1 MGPWAEIPR
10 AHGQGSGGHRQQ
22 KWRKPSSE
30 IFEIK
35 KLIFHSEYIYFPSF
49 CDGTTALACT
59 SLHRT
64 WRGGSHVLSYM
75 WARFWDF
82 FVCLKEVLPTPSALQ
97 RTKFKVCDATDLWA
111 LSGKQPQSAL
121 PSPSPS
127 LPNRS
132 ARFSLSCQLLCREEP
147 WSWSDNINEQ

>member
-64 WRGGSHVLSYM
+64 WRGGGPMFWVICGPGFGTFLCVWKKFFPPPQHFREPSSKSVMLQTCGHFQGSNHKALFLPLLHLSPIGVPASHFPASY
-75 WARFWDF
+75 
-82 FVCLKEVLPTPSALQ
+82 FVEKNL
-97 RTKFKVCDATDLWA
+97 DLD
-111 LSGKQPQSAL
+111 LT
-121 PSPSPS
+121 
-127 LPNRS
+127 
-132 ARFSLSCQLLCREEP
+132 
-147 WSWSDNINEQ
+147 I